1 MPSTNLLFRCPF
13 ASLPNLESVQDR
25 ILVQRRSRPLTL
37 FLHSVA
43 ARRLTYKG
51 IVRNFAQRGAPI
63 VLWRGF
69 SASVLRFRLAF
80 SKPRT
85 ARRLPLLLSL
95 CALVARGVR
104 TDVGQLLHGGR
115 CCGGAEGPCVGF
127 TFVEL
132 QNICSFVPACF
143 RIRLSLLSPPIS
155 LPLLSSLHCSRSC
168 TCACTRCRVSRAV
181 V

>member
-1 MPSTNLLFRCPF
+1 MCCPF
-13 ASLPNLESVQDR
+13 PSLPNLEFVQDR

-104 TDVGQLLHGGR
+104 TDVGQLIHGGR

-132 QNICSFVPACF
+132 QNICSLICAGVFPPSVPSVSPHIPTFALF
-143 RIRLSLLSPPIS
+143 FALQSLIHMRVYTM
-155 LPLLSSLHCSRSC
+155 SSQPCCSI
-168 TCACTRCRVSRAV
+168 T
-181 V
+181 

>member
-1 MPSTNLLFRCPF
+1 MFRCPF
-13 ASLPNLESVQDR
+13 ASLPNLELVQDR

-85 ARRLPLLLSL
+85 SARRLPLLLSL

-127 TFVEL
+127 IFVEL
-132 QNICSFVPACF
+132 QNICSFVPACSSF
-143 RIRLSLLSPPIS
+143 CPFCLPPYPCLCSLL
-155 LPLLSSLHCSRSC
+155 C
-168 TCACTRCRVSRAV
+168 TAVAHPHARVHDVESAV
-181 V
+181 L